1 MDHHSTH
8 DVLGKRIDIFVDYRQ
23 EVATF
28 IIRDPRVPGVKLA
41 SRLTF
46 ASVADAE
53 SEGTDCVIL
62 LNHNL
67 KADTDQGTV
76 SRWMETLNLDVEIAI

>member
-1 MDHHSTH
+1 MF
-8 DVLGKRIDIFVDYRQ
+8 LGKRIDIFVDYRQ

-28 IIRDPRVPGVKLA
+28 TIRDPRVPGVKLA
-41 SRLTF
+41 SRLKY

-53 SEGTDCVIL
+53 SEATDCVIL

-67 KADTDQGTV
+67 KDDSDQGTV
-76 SRWMETLNLDVEIAI
+76 ARWMETLNLEVAIAEP